1 MLQEL
6 NTFEMNEIKGGGPVT
21 QEEYCDTLMFII
33 DHNFED
39 WDYDMQIH
47 AIETANK
54 HCPN

>member
-21 QEEYCDTLMFII
+21 QEEYCATLMMII
-33 DHNFED
+33 ENNFMD
-39 WDYDMQIH
+39 WDYDFQMYALGI
-47 AIETANK
+47 ANE